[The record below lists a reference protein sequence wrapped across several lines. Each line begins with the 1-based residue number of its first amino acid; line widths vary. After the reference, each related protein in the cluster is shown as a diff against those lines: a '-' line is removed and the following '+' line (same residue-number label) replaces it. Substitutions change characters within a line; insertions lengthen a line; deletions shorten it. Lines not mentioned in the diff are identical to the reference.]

1 MGRLTQNAWRSGM
14 TTLVAMTIGLLA
26 LLGSSS
32 SISAQAVS
40 GEVQIDQSSG
50 FVRILLHLV
59 EEVESDVNVAG
70 GIVVVSFKRPVDID
84 VEKLQTSLPNIV
96 GAARRDPDG
105 RGFRFSL
112 TRKATVNSMAAG
124 ERLYIDLLP
133 ETWTGLAPGLP
144 KDVIE
149 ELSRRAREAERSLRN
164 QRQVAAKS
172 EKKARVRV
180 ATQPTFTRYVF
191 ELPDVIAVTSD
202 RGADDVTLVFAARVK
217 FDFGEIKTSLPATVK
232 AIESFD
238 QNDSVS
244 VRFALNGKADVRMFR
259 EDRNYVVDIGAS
271 DAKEAVAAPPTPPS
285 PNRPDDASR
294 LGTASDPKAGSLAA
308 VEAPQTVP
316 AAPASQRPVPA
327 RQAALP
333 QPPASPPT
341 AQPAGQQQSAA
352 VASSAAPATHPARAG
367 EALATLQEKA
377 PQDRPTP
384 AIAAQGA
391 IPRAGQGHIVTG
403 VRRQGDSLQVTF
415 PFSAPTS
422 AAIFRRAGALWLV
435 FDTRNEIDVSA
446 VAGDASSIVRHA
458 QGTALP
464 DGYIVRLMLDRP
476 RLVSAAVNG
485 NDWSITIGDNIAEP
499 SIPLAVSRSMS
510 DSARPTIVVP
520 LENARE
526 LHRIADPDTGDS
538 LLVVTALAP
547 ARGFIKPQDFV
558 EFRALASTHGVAL
571 QPLADDVQVEVLSNN
586 IVIGRP
592 SGLTLSGGGASARG
606 TAAYRPMIFDPQ
618 LWGFDRQSNLTE
630 RQYSLIA
637 AAADASEAKR
647 TASRFDLARFYLSRD
662 MYAEAKGVLDVALAD
677 DHPTSEDPS
686 GLVLHAVALLMLNRP
701 DEALKELSNPILG
714 DLHDAPL
721 WRSLAKARL
730 GRWEEARNEFRNIE
744 AAIAVLPVE
753 LQRIAL
759 MESMRAS
766 IETRDFASA
775 QTTLSEFDTMGAPPE
790 LQPAMAVLQGRLAQ
804 GLGKNSD
811 ALRNYR
817 LAAESPDRKSAAQG
831 QLRNLALRYETGDLQ
846 RPEMISELETLTTLW
861 RGDETEI
868 EALYKLARLY
878 TEERR
883 FRDAFYVMRS
893 ALKAHPNAEMTRR
906 IQDEAVVTFDSLFLA
921 GKGDTLPAV
930 EALSLFY
937 DFRELTPIGRRGDE
951 MIRRLADRLVSVDLL
966 PQAAEL
972 LQHQID
978 NRLQGSARAQV
989 ATRLAV
995 IYLMDHKPDRAQ
1007 AVLRA
1012 TRTAELPTELRHL
1025 RLLLEARALSDIGRH
1040 DLALEVI
1047 GNIDNR
1053 EAIRL
1058 RADILWASKRYGDA
1072 AEQLELLHGER
1083 WRDFAPLLD
1092 AERADIM
1099 RAAIGY
1105 ALSGDTIGARRLRE
1119 KYEAKMNESPD
1130 KRAFEV
1136 ATAPYEANGT
1146 EFRGLAKTVTAFDSL
1161 DAFLRDMR
1169 SRYPEV
1175 GTLSPVEAEP
1185 QVQKQ
1190 SLGVDA
1196 DTTPTASIGRSQPVA
1211 R

>member
-1 MGRLTQNAWRSGM
+1 MGRLTQNAWRSGR
-14 TTLVAMTIGLLA
+14 TALVALTIGLLTV
-26 LLGSSS
+26 LGSTSS
-32 SISAQAVS
+32 SHAQAVP

-70 GIVVVSFKRPVDID
+70 GIVVVSFRRPVDVDI
-84 VEKLQTSLPNIV
+84 EKLQTSLPNIV

-112 TRKATVNSMAAG
+112 TRKATINSMAAG

-144 KDVIE
+144 KEVIE
-149 ELSRRAREAERSLRN
+149 ELSRRAREAERSLRS
-164 QRQVAAKS
+164 QRQLALRS

-191 ELPDVIAVTSD
+191 ELPDVIPVTSD

-217 FDFGEIKTSLPATVK
+217 FDFGEIKASLPATVK

-238 QNDSVS
+238 QNDTVS
-244 VRFALNGKADVRMFR
+244 VRFALTGKADVRMFR

-271 DAKEAVAAPPTPPS
+271 DAKEAVAAPPPAS
-285 PNRPDDASR
+285 GRSDDVSR
-294 LGTASDPKAGSLAA
+294 FGTEAEPKQGSLANL
-308 VEAPQTVP
+308 EAPQTAP
-316 AAPASQRPVPA
+316 AAPVAQRAAPVKPGASV
-327 RQAALP
+327 
-333 QPPASPPT
+333 QPPAS
-341 AQPAGQQQSAA
+341 AVNGQA
-352 VASSAAPATHPARAG
+352 VAAPSPGSVATSPVRPRQDGVASQVSQDKLAPIANSAPGTEQGNIPAA
-367 EALATLQEKA
+367 
-377 PQDRPTP
+377 
-384 AIAAQGA
+384 
-391 IPRAGQGHIVTG
+391 

-415 PFSAPTS
+415 PFVTPTS

-435 FDTRNEIDVSA
+435 FDTRNAIDISA
-446 VAGDASSIVRHA
+446 FSGAANGIVRHA
-458 QGTALP
+458 QGSSLP

-476 RLVSAAVNG
+476 RLVSAAVDGSN
-485 NDWSITIGDNIAEP
+485 WILTIGDNIAEP
-499 SIPLAVSRSMS
+499 SVPLTVSRSLS
-510 DSARPTIVVP
+510 EAARPTIVVP

-526 LHRIADPDTGDS
+526 LHRIADPDTGDNI
-538 LLVVTALAP
+538 LVVTALP
-547 ARGFIKPQDFV
+547 PTRGFIKPQDFV

-571 QPLADDVQVEVLSNN
+571 QPLADDVQVEISTNN
-586 IVIGRP
+586 VVIGRP
-592 SGLTLSGGGASARG
+592 NGLTLSGGGASARG
-606 TAAYRPMIFDPQ
+606 RAAYRPMVFDPQ
-618 LWGFDRQSNLTE
+618 LWGFDRQANLVE
-630 RQYSLIA
+630 RQYGLIA

-647 TASRFDLARFYLSRD
+647 TASRYDLARFYLSRD

-677 DHPTSEDPS
+677 DRPTSEDPS

-701 DEALKELSNPILG
+701 EEALKELSNPMLG
-714 DLHDAPL
+714 ELHDAPL

-730 GRWEEARNEFRNIE
+730 GRWEEARNEFKNIE
-744 AAIAVLPVE
+744 AAIAMLPVE

-775 QTTLSEFDTMGAPPE
+775 QTTMSEFDTLGTPSE
-790 LQPAMAVLQGRLAQ
+790 LQPAMAILQGRLAQ
-804 GLGKNSD
+804 GLGRNSD
-811 ALRNYR
+811 ALRNFR
-817 LAAESPDRKSAAQG
+817 LAADSPDRKSAAQG
-831 QLRNLALRYETGDLQ
+831 QLRGLALRYETGDLK
-846 RPEMISELETLTTLW
+846 RADMISELETLTTLW
-861 RGDETEI
+861 RGDDTEI
-868 EALYKLARLY
+868 DALHKLARLY

-893 ALKAHPNAEMTRR
+893 ALKAHPTAEMTRH
-906 IQDEAVVTFDSLFLA
+906 IQDEAVTTFDSLFLA

-978 NRLQGSARAQV
+978 NRLQGAARAQV

-1012 TRTAELPTELRHL
+1012 TRMAELPTELRHL

-1040 DLALEVI
+1040 DLAMEVI

-1053 EAIRL
+1053 ESVRL
-1058 RADILWASKRYGDA
+1058 RADILWSAERFGDS
-1072 AEQLELLHGER
+1072 AEQIELLHGER
-1083 WRDFAPLLD
+1083 WRDFAPLSD
-1092 AERADIM
+1092 AERADIL

-1105 ALSGDTIGARRLRE
+1105 ALAGDTIGSRRLRE
-1119 KYEAKMNESPD
+1119 KYEAKMNEGPD

-1136 ATAPYEANGT
+1136 ATAPYEANGA
-1146 EFRGLAKTVTAFDSL
+1146 EFRALAKTITAFDSL
-1161 DAFLRDMR
+1161 EAFLRDMR
-1169 SRYPEV
+1169 SRYPEI
-1175 GTLSPVEAEP
+1175 GALSSVVPEP
-1185 QVQKQ
+1185 QARKQ
-1190 SLGVDA
+1190 SSRTDA
-1196 DTTPTASIGRSQPVA
+1196 DPAPTASISKRVA

>member
-14 TTLVAMTIGLLA
+14 ATLVAMAIGLLA

-32 SISAQAVS
+32 SIRAQAIP

-70 GIVVVSFKRPVDID
+70 GIVVVSFKRPVDVDI
-84 VEKLQTSLPNIV
+84 EKLQASLPNIV

-149 ELSRRAREAERSLRN
+149 ELSRRAREAERSLRS
-164 QRQVAAKS
+164 QRQLALKS

-238 QNDSVS
+238 QDDSVS

-271 DAKEAVAAPPTPPS
+271 DAKEAVVVSPPPS
-285 PNRPDDASR
+285 GRPDDASR
-294 LGTASDPKAGSLAA
+294 LATDSDPKAGPLAA

-316 AAPASQRPVPA
+316 ATPATQRPAPAKQEVGPQPQA
-327 RQAALP
+327 NKPKAAL
-333 QPPASPPT
+333 QEPA
-341 AQPAGQQQSAA
+341 
-352 VASSAAPATHPARAG
+352 
-367 EALATLQEKA
+367 LQEKT
-377 PQDRPTP
+377 PQGGPPP
-384 AIAAQGA
+384 AVLPVQGA
-391 IPRAGQGHIVTG
+391 ALRAEPGSVAAG
-403 VRRQGDSLQVTF
+403 VRHQGDSLQVTF
-415 PFSAPTS
+415 PFSAPTP

-435 FDTRNEIDVSA
+435 FDTRNAIDVSA
-446 VAGDASSIVRHA
+446 LAADPSSIVRYA

-464 DGYIVRLMLDRP
+464 DGYIVRMALDRP
-476 RLVSAAVNG
+476 RLVSATADG
-485 NDWSITIGDNIAEP
+485 NNWTVTIGDKIAEP
-499 SIPLAVSRSMS
+499 TIPLAMSRSMS
-510 DSARPTIVVP
+510 DTARPTIVVS
-520 LENARE
+520 LEDARE

-558 EFRALASTHGVAL
+558 EFRALASTHGIAL
-571 QPLADDVQVEVLSNN
+571 QPLADDVQVEVSSNN

-618 LWGFDRQSNLTE
+618 LWGFDRQSNLTQ

-637 AAADASEAKR
+637 AAADASETKR

-662 MYAEAKGVLDVALAD
+662 MFAEAKGVLDVAMAD
-677 DHPTSEDPS
+677 DRPTSEDPS
-686 GLVLHAVALLMLNRP
+686 GLVLRAVALLMINRP
-701 DEALKELSNPILG
+701 EEALKELTNPKLG

-721 WRSLAKARL
+721 WRALAKARL

-744 AAIAVLPVE
+744 AAIAALPVE

-775 QTTLSEFDTMGAPPE
+775 QTTLSEFDTLGTSPE
-790 LQPAMAVLQGRLAQ
+790 SQPAMAVLQGRLAQ
-804 GLGKNSD
+804 GLGKKTD
-811 ALRNYR
+811 ALRHYR
-817 LAAESPDRKSAAQG
+817 VAAESADRQSAAQG

-846 RPEMISELETLTTLW
+846 RPEMIGELETLTTLW

-883 FRDAFYVMRS
+883 FRDAFHVMRS
-893 ALKAHPNAEMTRR
+893 ALKAHPNAEMTRH

-921 GKGDTLPAV
+921 GKADTLQAV

-978 NRLQGSARAQV
+978 NRLQGAARAQV

-995 IYLMDHKPDRAQ
+995 IYLMDHKPDRAR
-1007 AVLRA
+1007 AVLRT

-1040 DLALEVI
+1040 DLAMEVI

-1058 RADILWASKRYGDA
+1058 RADILWAAKRHNDA
-1072 AEQLELLHGER
+1072 AEQIELLLGER
-1083 WRDFAPLLD
+1083 WRDFAPLSES
-1092 AERADIM
+1092 ERADIL

-1105 ALSGDTIGARRLRE
+1105 ALGGDTIGSKRLRE
-1119 KYEAKMNESPD
+1119 KYEAKMIDSPD

-1136 ATAPYEANGT
+1136 ATAPYEANGI
-1146 EFRGLAKTVTAFDSL
+1146 EFRALSKTATAFESL
-1161 DAFLRDMR
+1161 DVFLRDMR
-1169 SRYPEV
+1169 GRYPEI
-1175 GTLSPVEAEP
+1175 GTLVPVEAEP
-1185 QVQKQ
+1185 QAQRQ
-1190 SLGVDA
+1190 SSRINA
-1196 DTTPTASIGRSQPVA
+1196 DPIPTASISKRAVGQ
-1211 R
+1211 